1 MRTTSKSFVLLIIL
15 IIFTSGLI
23 LSFDKLA
30 FAQST
35 KPSPPEFTAQAPNE
49 STIELVIKNQ
59 AFTSSESV
67 NSIIYYYQVKDHNS
81 EYPWIRSGNY
91 QLQSDSETTIITIK
105 TPYPS
110 DYPFVSPMQRFVNG
124 SLIDFQV
131 QAVTGYYRVVPISG
145 GATIY
150 FNASETSDWSNT
162 QTVNLTQ
169 PLSPH
174 PTATLQPTAKPT
186 ASPTPTSSPTATP
199 SSFQFNVSV
208 GDKTYPVI
216 ANSNSTVTDLTFNPA
231 IKELNF
237 KADGQTGTTGY
248 CTITIPTTLVSGELS
263 VYKDE
268 ILLVKNVDY
277 TISNDGTNNIL
288 QINYSHSTHNF
299 KIAGT
304 LAIPEFSWLAIL
316 PLFFSMLSFA
326 VILRHQKT
334 ISQNK
339 PNVLRKKHKLNLQ

>member
-1 MRTTSKSFVLLIIL
+1 MIAMINKSAARRIGKSLSLTLIL
-15 IIFTSGLI
+15 IMT
-23 LSFDKLA
+23 LSSLSIVESVY
-30 FAQST
+30 AQST

-67 NSIIYYYQVKDHNS
+67 NAIVYDYRVKDHNS
-81 EYPWIRSGNY
+81 EQWIRHGGSGEV
-91 QLQSDSETTIITIK
+91 QSDANTTTITIK

-110 DYPFVSPMQRFVNG
+110 DYPFVPELQRFVNG

-131 QAVTGYYRVVPISG
+131 RANTGNYTIVYRQT

-150 FNASETSDWSNT
+150 FNASETSDWSNI
-162 QTVNLTQ
+162 QTVDLTQ
-169 PLSPH
+169 SLSPH
-174 PTATLQPTAKPT
+174 PTATIQ
-186 ASPTPTSSPTATP
+186 P
-199 SSFQFNVSV
+199 SSFQFDVSV
-208 GDKTYPVI
+208 GDKIYPVI

-237 KADGQTGTTGY
+237 KVNGQTGTTGY
-248 CTITIPTTLVSGELS
+248 CTITIPTTIVSGELS

-268 ILLVKNVDY
+268 ILLVKDVDY

-299 KIAGT
+299 KIVGT
-304 LAIPEFSWLAIL
+304 QAIPEFSGLAFL
-316 PLFFSMLSFA
+316 PLFLSMLSVA
-326 VILRHQKT
+326 VILR
-334 ISQNK
+334 NRK
-339 PNVLRKKHKLNLQ
+339 PASLSK